1 MSKKNLL
8 KVPPRIIDR
17 IRTFDQDDI
26 IVACVK
32 RISNENVSAY
42 SHLGLTIEDGN
53 IILPSPKIPDPRSGR
68 YSKGN
73 VEGYEKVRRDLPK
86 VPKEFSVES
95 PNWGDASNGT
105 HTVYWTRM
113 VYPKD
118 FFPPKEVELSAT
130 LVHNHGDGSFSVKFA
145 IEQVINRRTK
155 DFEKELLYNLNILQ
169 ENIGAVDVFT
179 SATTLEEYAK
189 TVRVDWTILPPG
201 RVDDIVAQ
209 MLRKRGNISAERE
222 QEIKGRV
229 AVMADL
235 EPTAY
240 IAGTDGFVRYFGAQF
255 GEDFVAFENANYG
268 NAIYVMH
275 DSWKELSKKSRIEL
289 LNRHRDSFERI
300 RHSEGWEDRLRRLV
314 LEYRQLKEQNH

>member
-1 MSKKNLL
+1 MKKKNLL
-8 KVPPRIIDR
+8 KIPPRIIER
-17 IRTFDQDDI
+17 IRSFDQDDI
-26 IVACVK
+26 VVACVK
-32 RISNENVSAY
+32 RINDDNVSAY
-42 SHLGLTIEDGN
+42 SQLGLAIKNSE
-53 IILPSPKIPDPRSGR
+53 IILPSPQIPSPKYGR
-68 YSKGN
+68 YSKAN

-86 VPKEFSVES
+86 EPKEFSVDA
-95 PNWGDASNGT
+95 PNWRGNGT
-105 HTVYWTRM
+105 HTVSRTRL
-113 VYPKD
+113 VYPRE

-130 LVHNHGDGSFSVKFA
+130 LVQKNSDGSYSVKFSV
-145 IEQVINRRTK
+145 EQVINRRTN

-169 ENIGAVDVFT
+169 ENIGAIDVFM

-189 TVRVDWTILPPG
+189 TVRVDWIILPPG
-201 RVDDIVAQ
+201 QVEDIVRQ
-209 MLRKRGNISAERE
+209 MLRNRGNISAERE
-222 QEIKGRV
+222 QEIKDRV

-268 NAIYVMH
+268 NAIYVLH

-300 RHSEGWEDRLRRLV
+300 LHTQGWEDRLRRLV
-314 LEYRQLKEQNH
+314 LEYRQLKEQS